1 MVKRHGYPVIAACA
15 VAACA
20 LLLCIG
26 GEAVAAPASSAGTSA
41 PLTPAAQSV
50 SQTAVPAESKPETKA
65 STAEPAL
72 SNQWLIK
79 PGQSISVSMATE
91 DIVCTND
98 LALAKKQREAYP
110 DSPEASFIYA
120 VALSRTSQ
128 VETALQEVRR
138 ARKLAEKDGG
148 PAYFDQMIASY
159 EKMLTYYPEDNQ
171 VRYHLAWA
179 YYMKAYLLAKY
190 SGQAAGQNPK
200 YAEWIAQAKKPAD
213 PSPAIT
219 TVASTTVASTT
230 DAAKPESTEKVPVQA
245 VASPSQ
251 TLGNLTQIRKD
262 MSQVSP
268 DAVPQVKRY
277 YELALGKLDDL
288 LARQPDDVWARVYR
302 AHLQAESS
310 GNIDQAIVEWQ
321 KVKEASPLNPA
332 AYFFLGEG
340 YLKKGNLKES
350 LTNVSKAI
358 ALRATGN

>member
-1 MVKRHGYPVIAACA
+1 MVKRHGRPII
-15 VAACA
+15 AACA
-20 LLLCIG
+20 LLFG
-26 GEAVAAPASSAGTSA
+26 GGAEALAEPVLQQPKAVSSPATVATSGSAQTTAPAAP
-41 PLTPAAQSV
+41 
-50 SQTAVPAESKPETKA
+50 KPESKA
-65 STAEPAL
+65 STAEAL
-72 SNQWLIK
+72 NSQWLIK

-98 LALAKKQREAYP
+98 LALARKQREAYP
-110 DSPEASFIYA
+110 DSAEASFIYA

-148 PAYFDQMIASY
+148 PAYFDQMIQSY

-190 SGQAAGQNPK
+190 SGQAAAQNPK

-213 PSPAIT
+213 PSPSSTNITNSTDTSAI
-219 TVASTTVASTT
+219 
-230 DAAKPESTEKVPVQA
+230 AAKAETSEKVLAQPAAQ
-245 VASPSQ
+245 PSQ
-251 TLGNLTQIRKD
+251 VLGNLTQIRKD

-277 YELALGKLDDL
+277 YELALAKLDDL

>member
-1 MVKRHGYPVIAACA
+1 MVKRHGRPII
-15 VAACA
+15 AACA
-20 LLLCIG
+20 LLFG
-26 GEAVAAPASSAGTSA
+26 VGAEALAEPAVQPSKAVNS
-41 PLTPAAQSV
+41 TPATVATPTAG
-50 SQTAVPAESKPETKA
+50 QTALTTDQKPESKA
-65 STAEPAL
+65 STAEAL
-72 SNQWLIK
+72 NSQWLIK

-98 LALAKKQREAYP
+98 LALARKQREAYP
-110 DSPEASFIYA
+110 DSAEASFIYA

-148 PAYFDQMIASY
+148 PAYFDQMIQSY

-190 SGQAAGQNPK
+190 SAQAAGQNPK

-213 PSPAIT
+213 PSPSSKD
-219 TVASTTVASTT
+219 STDPSTI
-230 DAAKPESTEKVPVQA
+230 AAKPETSEKVLAQPA
-245 VASPSQ
+245 ALPSQ
-251 TLGNLTQIRKD
+251 VLGNLTQIRKD

>member
-1 MVKRHGYPVIAACA
+1 MHNRHSYPV
-15 VAACA
+15 VATSA
-20 LLLCIG
+20 LSLCLCIG
-26 GEAVAAPASSAGTSA
+26 LGSSNENAQAQSA
-41 PLTPAAQSV
+41 PD
-50 SQTAVPAESKPETKA
+50 SKSEVKVDTKA

-72 SNQWLIK
+72 NSQWLIK

-110 DSPEASFIYA
+110 ESPEASFIYA

-148 PAYFDQMIASY
+148 PAYFDQMIGSY

-213 PSPAIT
+213 
-219 TVASTTVASTT
+219 TV
-230 DAAKPESTEKVPVQA
+230 A
-245 VASPSQ
+245 VASAVVEPGTAAPKPVTPTSPIQ
-251 TLGNLTQIRKD
+251 ALGNLTQIRKD

-277 YELALGKLDDL
+277 YELALTKLDDL

-321 KVKEASPLNPA
+321 KVKEASPMNPA

-350 LTNVSKAI
+350 LNNVSRAI
-358 ALRATGN
+358 ALRAIGN

>member
-1 MVKRHGYPVIAACA
+1 MVNRHKHPIIAVTAVSLCA
-15 VAACA
+15 PILFSATHGA
-20 LLLCIG
+20 L
-26 GEAVAAPASSAGTSA
+26 AAPAPATVLVSDSKPATPSLSSDGK
-41 PLTPAAQSV
+41 P
-50 SQTAVPAESKPETKA
+50 ESKAGPVDA
-65 STAEPAL
+65 AL
-72 SNQWLIK
+72 NSQWLIK

-98 LALAKKQREAYP
+98 LTLAKKQREAYP

-190 SGQAAGQNPK
+190 SGQAKNPNPK
-200 YAEWIAQAKKPAD
+200 YAEWIAQAQKPSDTANPANATAANPTAD
-213 PSPAIT
+213 KAEVGEVGAKTKAIATPA
-219 TVASTTVASTT
+219 
-230 DAAKPESTEKVPVQA
+230 AAGPAQV
-245 VASPSQ
+245 
-251 TLGNLTQIRKD
+251 LGNLTQIRKD

-277 YELALGKLDDL
+277 YELALSKLDDL

>member
-1 MVKRHGYPVIAACA
+1 MVLSVGAEVLAEP
-15 VAACA
+15 A
-20 LLLCIG
+20 LQQPKT
-26 GEAVAAPASSAGTSA
+26 VSSSATIT
-41 PLTPAAQSV
+41 TPAAGQAALA
-50 SQTAVPAESKPETKA
+50 TEPKAESKA
-65 STAEPAL
+65 STAEAL
-72 SNQWLIK
+72 NSQWLIK

-98 LALAKKQREAYP
+98 LALARKQREAYP
-110 DSPEASFIYA
+110 DSAEASFIYA

-148 PAYFDQMIASY
+148 PAYFDQMIQSY

-200 YAEWIAQAKKPAD
+200 YAEWIAQAKKPAEPT
-213 PSPAIT
+213 PS
-219 TVASTTVASTT
+219 STNNTDTSTST
-230 DAAKPESTEKVPVQA
+230 AAAKPETSEKVLAQPA
-245 VASPSQ
+245 ALPSQ
-251 TLGNLTQIRKD
+251 VLGNLTQIRKD

-277 YELALGKLDDL
+277 YELALAKLDDL

>member
-1 MVKRHGYPVIAACA
+1 MVKRHGRPII
-15 VAACA
+15 AACA
-20 LLLCIG
+20 LLFGLG
-26 GEAVAAPASSAGTSA
+26 AEALAEPVLQQPKAVSSPATVAASGSAQTTAPAD
-41 PLTPAAQSV
+41 P
-50 SQTAVPAESKPETKA
+50 KPESKA
-65 STAEPAL
+65 STAEAL
-72 SNQWLIK
+72 NSQWLIK

-98 LALAKKQREAYP
+98 LALARKQREAYP
-110 DSPEASFIYA
+110 DSAEASFIYA

-148 PAYFDQMIASY
+148 PAYFDQMIQSY

-213 PSPAIT
+213 PNPSSTNITNSTDTSAI
-219 TVASTTVASTT
+219 
-230 DAAKPESTEKVPVQA
+230 AAKPETSEKVLAQPAAQPIQV
-245 VASPSQ
+245 
-251 TLGNLTQIRKD
+251 LGNLTLIRKD

-277 YELALGKLDDL
+277 YELALAKLDDL

>member
-1 MVKRHGYPVIAACA
+1 
-15 VAACA
+15 
-20 LLLCIG
+20 
-26 GEAVAAPASSAGTSA
+26 
-41 PLTPAAQSV
+41 
-50 SQTAVPAESKPETKA
+50 
-65 STAEPAL
+65 
-72 SNQWLIK
+72 
-79 PGQSISVSMATE
+79 MATE

-110 DSPEASFIYA
+110 ESPEASFIYA

-148 PAYFDQMIASY
+148 PAYFDQMIGSY

-213 PSPAIT
+213 ATSSEVTNSAT
-219 TVASTTVASTT
+219 T
-230 DAAKPESTEKVPVQA
+230 AAKADTAA
-245 VASPSQ
+245 VASAPVAPTSPSQ
-251 TLGNLTQIRKD
+251 ALGNLTQIRKD

-277 YELALGKLDDL
+277 YELALTKLDDL

-321 KVKEASPLNPA
+321 KVKEASPMNPA

-350 LTNVSKAI
+350 LNNVSRAI
-358 ALRATGN
+358 ALRAIGN

>member
-15 VAACA
+15 
-20 LLLCIG
+20 LLLCVG
-26 GEAVAAPASSAGTSA
+26 TEALAAPPTSAGTSEPKA
-41 PLTPAAQSV
+41 SAVQDVIPPAIP
-50 SQTAVPAESKPETKA
+50 TDTKPETKA
-65 STAEPAL
+65 STGDPAL
-72 SNQWLIK
+72 NSQWLIK

-148 PAYFDQMIASY
+148 PAYFDQMIGSY

-213 PSPAIT
+213 PSS
-219 TVASTTVASTT
+219 ASTTVAITT
-230 DAAKPESTEKVPVQA
+230 DAAKPESTEKVPAQP
-245 VASPSQ
+245 VAAPSPA
-251 TLGNLTQIRKD
+251 LGNLTQIRKD

>member
-1 MVKRHGYPVIAACA
+1 MVKRHGRPII
-15 VAACA
+15 AACA
-20 LLLCIG
+20 LLFG
-26 GEAVAAPASSAGTSA
+26 AGAEALAEPGLQQPKAVSSAAPVA
-41 PLTPAAQSV
+41 TPKAVQAALP
-50 SQTAVPAESKPETKA
+50 TDPKPESKA
-65 STAEPAL
+65 STAEAL
-72 SNQWLIK
+72 NSQWLIK

-98 LALAKKQREAYP
+98 LALARKQREAYP
-110 DSPEASFIYA
+110 DSAEASFIYA

-148 PAYFDQMIASY
+148 PAYFDQMIQSY

-213 PSPAIT
+213 PSPSSPNSKD
-219 TVASTTVASTT
+219 STDTSTI
-230 DAAKPESTEKVPVQA
+230 AAKPETSEKVLAQPA
-245 VASPSQ
+245 ALPSQ
-251 TLGNLTQIRKD
+251 VLGNLTQIRKD

-277 YELALGKLDDL
+277 YELALAKLDDL

>member
-1 MVKRHGYPVIAACA
+1 MVKRHGYPVIVACA
-15 VAACA
+15 I
-20 LLLCIG
+20 LLCAG
-26 GEAVAAPASSAGTSA
+26 TESSAEQSQQQPRAVDTSSLPVA
-41 PLTPAAQSV
+41 TKQPT
-50 SQTAVPAESKPETKA
+50 VPANVLFEPKPETKA
-65 STAEPAL
+65 STGDPAP
-72 SNQWLIK
+72 SSQWLIK

-148 PAYFDQMIASY
+148 PAYFDQMIGSY

-200 YAEWIAQAKKPAD
+200 YAEWIAQAKKTENL
-213 PSPAIT
+213 SPES
-219 TVASTTVASTT
+219 TVVSTKTE
-230 DAAKPESTEKVPVQA
+230 AAKPESVEKVPAQTA
-245 VASPSQ
+245 AGPSQ
-251 TLGNLTQIRKD
+251 VLGNLTQIRKD

-277 YELALGKLDDL
+277 YELALTKLDDL

-358 ALRATGN
+358 ALRAIGN

>member
-1 MVKRHGYPVIAACA
+1 MVKRHGRPIIAT
-15 VAACA
+15 CA
-20 LLLCIG
+20 LLFG
-26 GEAVAAPASSAGTSA
+26 VGAEALADPAMQPSKAVNS
-41 PLTPAAQSV
+41 TPA
-50 SQTAVPAESKPETKA
+50 TAATPTALQAALTTDPKAETK
-65 STAEPAL
+65 SNTAEAL
-72 SNQWLIK
+72 NSQWLIK

-148 PAYFDQMIASY
+148 PAYFDQMIQSY

-179 YYMKAYLLAKY
+179 YYTKAYLLAKY
-190 SGQAAGQNPK
+190 SNQAAGQNPK

-213 PSPAIT
+213 PS
-219 TVASTTVASTT
+219 
-230 DAAKPESTEKVPVQA
+230 QA
-245 VASPSQ
+245 
-251 TLGNLTQIRKD
+251 LGNLTQIRKD

-277 YELALGKLDDL
+277 YELALAKLDDL

>member
-1 MVKRHGYPVIAACA
+1 VVKRHGRPVIAACA
-15 VAACA
+15 LLFGVGAEA
-20 LLLCIG
+20 L
-26 GEAVAAPASSAGTSA
+26 
-41 PLTPAAQSV
+41 
-50 SQTAVPAESKPETKA
+50 
-65 STAEPAL
+65 AEPAL
-72 SNQWLIK
+72 QPSKAVGSPHATVATPSVEKPTAGQAALTTEPKPESKTSNAEGLNSQWLIK

-98 LALAKKQREAYP
+98 LALARKQREAYP
-110 DSPEASFIYA
+110 DSAEASFIYA

-148 PAYFDQMIASY
+148 PAYFDQMIQSY

-213 PSPAIT
+213 PSP
-219 TVASTTVASTT
+219 V
-230 DAAKPESTEKVPVQA
+230 
-245 VASPSQ
+245 
-251 TLGNLTQIRKD
+251 LGNLTQIRKD

-277 YELALGKLDDL
+277 YELALAKLDDL

-302 AHLQAESS
+302 AHLQAEST

>member
-1 MVKRHGYPVIAACA
+1 MVKRHGYPVIAACT
-15 VAACA
+15 
-20 LLLCIG
+20 LLLCVSA
-26 GEAVAAPASSAGTSA
+26 EALAE
-41 PLTPAAQSV
+41 QSV
-50 SQTAVPAESKPETKA
+50 QKPKAVNSSSIPVQVTQPITAKDLAEPKPETKA
-65 STAEPAL
+65 SNSETAL
-72 SNQWLIK
+72 GNQWLIK

-110 DSPEASFIYA
+110 ESPEASFIYA

-200 YAEWIAQAKKPAD
+200 YADWIAQAKK
-213 PSPAIT
+213 
-219 TVASTTVASTT
+219 T
-230 DAAKPESTEKVPVQA
+230 DNLSPESTAVSNTTEATKAESIEKDPAQT
-245 VASPSQ
+245 VAGPSQ
-251 TLGNLTQIRKD
+251 VLGNLTKLRKD

-277 YELALGKLDDL
+277 YELALTKLDDL

-358 ALRATGN
+358 ALRAIGN

>member
-1 MVKRHGYPVIAACA
+1 MVKRHGYPIIAACA
-15 VAACA
+15 F
-20 LLLCIG
+20 LLSTGPI
-26 GEAVAAPASSAGTSA
+26 AVAAPI
-41 PLTPAAQSV
+41 TPEVKPDSKTE
-50 SQTAVPAESKPETKA
+50 SKTESKPETKSSA
-65 STAEPAL
+65 AEPAL
-72 SNQWLIK
+72 NSQWLIK

-110 DSPEASFIYA
+110 ESPEASFIYA

-148 PAYFDQMIASY
+148 PAYFDQMIGSY

-213 PSPAIT
+213 ATSSEVTNTATTAAKADIATVVSSPAPPT
-219 TVASTTVASTT
+219 
-230 DAAKPESTEKVPVQA
+230 
-245 VASPSQ
+245 SPSQ
-251 TLGNLTQIRKD
+251 ALGNLTQIRKD

-277 YELALGKLDDL
+277 YELALTKLDDL

-321 KVKEASPLNPA
+321 KVKEASPMNPA

-350 LTNVSKAI
+350 LNNVSRAI
-358 ALRATGN
+358 ALRAIGN

>member
-15 VAACA
+15 
-20 LLLCIG
+20 LLLCVG
-26 GEAVAAPASSAGTSA
+26 TEALAAPPTSAGTSEPKA
-41 PLTPAAQSV
+41 SAVQDVIPP
-50 SQTAVPAESKPETKA
+50 AVPTDTKPETKA
-65 STAEPAL
+65 STGDPAL
-72 SNQWLIK
+72 NSQWLIK

-148 PAYFDQMIASY
+148 PAYFDQMIGSY

-213 PSPAIT
+213 PSPA
-219 TVASTTVASTT
+219 
-230 DAAKPESTEKVPVQA
+230 
-245 VASPSQ
+245 
-251 TLGNLTQIRKD
+251 LGNLTQIRKD

>member
-1 MVKRHGYPVIAACA
+1 MVKRHGRPII
-15 VAACA
+15 AACA
-20 LLLCIG
+20 LLFG
-26 GEAVAAPASSAGTSA
+26 VGAEA
-41 PLTPAAQSV
+41 L
-50 SQTAVPAESKPETKA
+50 
-65 STAEPAL
+65 AEPAVQPSKAVGSPPATVATPTPVQAAL
-72 SNQWLIK
+72 TTDPKTESKANTAEALNSQWLIK

-98 LALAKKQREAYP
+98 LALARKQREAYP
-110 DSPEASFIYA
+110 DSAEASFIYA

-148 PAYFDQMIASY
+148 PAYFDQMIQSY

-213 PSPAIT
+213 PSLSNQDGKD
-219 TVASTTVASTT
+219 STDSSTI
-230 DAAKPESTEKVPVQA
+230 AAKPEASEKVQA
-245 VASPSQ
+245 QPAAGPSQ
-251 TLGNLTQIRKD
+251 VLGNLTQIRKD

-277 YELALGKLDDL
+277 YELALAKLDDL

>member
-1 MVKRHGYPVIAACA
+1 MVKRHGRPII
-15 VAACA
+15 AACA
-20 LLLCIG
+20 LLFG
-26 GEAVAAPASSAGTSA
+26 VGAEALAEPGLQQPKAVSSAAPVATQGNAQ
-41 PLTPAAQSV
+41 TP
-50 SQTAVPAESKPETKA
+50 VPADPKPESKA
-65 STAEPAL
+65 STAEAL
-72 SNQWLIK
+72 NSQWLIK

-110 DSPEASFIYA
+110 DSAEASFIYA

-148 PAYFDQMIASY
+148 PAYFDQMIQSY

-190 SGQAAGQNPK
+190 SAQAAGQNPK

-213 PSPAIT
+213 PSPS
-219 TVASTTVASTT
+219 STNSTNNT
-230 DAAKPESTEKVPVQA
+230 DSSTSTAAAKPETSEKVLAQPA
-245 VASPSQ
+245 TGPSQ
-251 TLGNLTQIRKD
+251 VLGNLTQIRKD

-277 YELALGKLDDL
+277 YELALTKLDDL